1 MVFEMWSWLFLV
13 WFCLVR
19 IFLFFANQSVVE
31 EVVICKEGV
40 CKNNYYLQLTM
51 FDKNKVKT
59 PSKNRKTQFSY

>member
-1 MVFEMWSWLFLV
+1 MELVIFGLVLFGEDFHL
-13 WFCLVR
+13 
-19 IFLFFANQSVVE
+19 FANQSVVE

-59 PSKNRKTQFSY
+59 PSENRKTQFSY